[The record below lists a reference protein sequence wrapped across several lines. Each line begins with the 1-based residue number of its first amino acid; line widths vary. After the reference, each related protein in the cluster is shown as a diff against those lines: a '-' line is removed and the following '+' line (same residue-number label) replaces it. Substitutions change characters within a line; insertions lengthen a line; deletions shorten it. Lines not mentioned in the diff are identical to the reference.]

1 MTKNEVAVIVPLER
15 DGGYVEILDVCEEAY
30 GIERA
35 ENMQL
40 LRRND
45 MALPGD
51 KKDKALRYSSALLAL
66 MARDTSKGFGMPA
79 NSPGAP
85 KWRIYEKGRPQEVR
99 QWRLYGFYISLF
111 NQLSGHH
118 QDTHI
123 QIG

>member
-1 MTKNEVAVIVPLER
+1 MTENEVAVIVPLER
-15 DGGYVEILDVCEEAY
+15 VGGYVEILDVCEEAY

-45 MALPGD
+45 MALP
-51 KKDKALRYSSALLAL
+51 KALRYSSALFAL
-66 MARDTSKGFGMPA
+66 MARDTSKSFGMPA

-111 NQLSGHH
+111 NHLSGHH